1 MESTDYNIMTNNVI
15 STIKVAHY
23 KYLNIKEKKSSWSV
37 QYLEREVYEYI
48 TTQPFKPTKI

>member
-48 TTQPFKPTKI
+48 TTQSFKPTKI